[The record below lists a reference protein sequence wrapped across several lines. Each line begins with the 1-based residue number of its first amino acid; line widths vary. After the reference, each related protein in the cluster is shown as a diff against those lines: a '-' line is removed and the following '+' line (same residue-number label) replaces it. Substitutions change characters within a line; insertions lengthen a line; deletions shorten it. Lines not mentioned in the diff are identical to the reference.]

1 MRQPI
6 KAVVAAAVA
15 AMTITA
21 CGASA
26 GGGEQAADNYPRK
39 ELDWTIAFG
48 PGGGNDIMARTMVDI
63 LKKNKLYP
71 EDIRVEN
78 REGGS
83 GATGWGYLFGK
94 RGDPY
99 AISTT
104 SGSFIT
110 TPLEAKTGWT
120 YKDFTPVGLF
130 ATDNAVFAVAPK
142 SGITTWQQWVQ
153 FAKRKGKVAVGG
165 ISTVNVDFILHA
177 MLAKAAGYQIDYVPF
192 NEEGQLQTSLLS
204 GALDAVVSNPA
215 ELIGQLQAKKMT
227 GLLFTGT
234 RPLASLPTIPT
245 AEALGYKGLPS
256 MPRGLILA
264 PNVPA
269 SVQQWWID
277 TMKKVVATPQWK
289 NYLVKNQLTEDIRWG
304 ADFTAY
310 LQRTSTDL
318 ESILRQH
325 GAIK

>member
-1 MRQPI
+1 VRQPI
-6 KAVVAAAVA
+6 KALVAAAVTA
-15 AMTITA
+15 VAITA
-21 CGASA
+21 CNAST
-26 GGGEQAADNYPRK
+26 GGEEAAKNYPRK

-63 LKKNKLYP
+63 LKKQKLYT

-130 ATDNAVFAVAPK
+130 ATDNAVFAVPPK

-153 FAKRKGKVAVGG
+153 YAKRKGKVAVGG

-177 MLAKAAGYQIDYVPF
+177 MLARQAGYQIDYVPF

-204 GALDAVVSNPA
+204 GALDAIVSNPA
-215 ELIGQLQAKKMT
+215 EIVGQLQAKKMT
-227 GLLFTGT
+227 GLLFTGAK
-234 RPLASLPTIPT
+234 PLASLPTIPT
-245 AEALGYKGLPS
+245 AASLGYKGLPS

-269 SVQQWWID
+269 SAQQWWID
-277 TMKKVVATPQWK
+277 TMKKVVTTPEWK
-289 NYLVKNQLTEDIRWG
+289 NYLVKNQLIEDVRWG
-304 ADFTAY
+304 AGFTTY
-310 LQRTSTDL
+310 LQQTST
-318 ESILRQH
+318 EFERILRQH